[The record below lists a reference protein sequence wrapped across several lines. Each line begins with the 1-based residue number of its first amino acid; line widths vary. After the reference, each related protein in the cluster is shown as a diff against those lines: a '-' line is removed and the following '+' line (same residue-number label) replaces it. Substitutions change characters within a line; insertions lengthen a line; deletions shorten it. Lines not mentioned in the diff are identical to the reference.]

1 MNEAAEPP
9 GRPAGGAY
17 PPADAR
23 RRALA
28 RLVDLPL
35 CLAPLW
41 LAGSGYPVA
50 SSLAAAALLLSN
62 DSLFG
67 PGRSLGKR
75 LFGLR
80 TIVLRTRRP
89 GGWRTSALRNL
100 IFVCALVPAF
110 AGAASLLAVLEVLGA
125 LAALEALVALQ
136 PLTKDLGQRRL
147 GDLLAGTQVIDAS
160 IPIGLGVEAP
170 ARASPPATPLSAAPQ
185 KAARAAPPEAS
196 LARRRP
202 AAHDLSPGHPRDPAC
217 ASP

>member
-50 SSLAAAALLLSN
+50 SSLAAAALLLSS

-80 TIVLRTRRP
+80 AIVLRTRRP
-89 GGWRTSALRNL
+89 GGWRSSAWRNL

-110 AGAASLLAVLEVLGA
+110 SGASFVAVLEVLVA
-125 LAALEALVALQ
+125 VAALEALVALQ

-160 IPIGLGVEAP
+160 IPLGLDAEAP
-170 ARASPPATPLSAAPQ
+170 VRARPPATPLSAAPQ
-185 KAARAAPPEAS
+185 KAARAAPSEPA

-202 AAHDLSPGHPRDPAC
+202 AAHDPSPGHPRDPAC